1 LIEEDKNNTIAR
13 YNERLAQFGFSEK
26 TLGWSRGKSHVRF
39 QALTSLWEQELNQAK
54 IADFGCG
61 FGDLFGF
68 LKNTAGI
75 LNFEYTGID
84 INEKLIEMGQIQY
97 PEANYWIGDIL
108 NETPPRQ
115 FDFIFSSGV
124 FNHKF
129 SSGGEYEFIEKCVNR
144 LYQLC
149 NRGIAIDFLSDKVE
163 YQLEHTFHSSPSK
176 ILEICYGITN
186 NVVLRNDFMP
196 YEFTVYLRKDKHIDP
211 EKIIYI

>member
-39 QALTSLWEQELNQAK
+39 QALTSLWEHELNQAK
-54 IADFGCG
+54 IGDFGCG
-61 FGDLFGF
+61 FGDLYGY
-68 LKNTAGI
+68 LKETADI
-75 LNFEYTGID
+75 KDFDYTGID
-84 INEKLIEMGQIQY
+84 INEKLIEEGRKYY

-108 NETPPRQ
+108 NETPPLQ

-129 SSGGEYEFIEKCVNR
+129 NNGGEYDFIEKCINR

-176 ILEICYGITN
+176 ILQICYGLTN

-196 YEFTVYLRKDKHIDP
+196 YEFTVYLRKDRQIDP